1 VLVSFLWG
9 AIAFSADKPIKSVP
23 LALLA
28 LLLLF
33 AGTAGVS
40 IAGTEL
46 PVRYFKKLRGDPDDD
61 GTTTPSQ
68 TELPAPQAGDNAVVS
83 LDAVEDPSIKD
94 DMKVNEVS
102 KSTPQ
107 RNYVIGIG
115 LCGLLGLFNG
125 STLVPLHYVPPEAS
139 GINFV
144 MSFAIGVLV
153 VTPIIAIP
161 YFAFYKKS
169 WPQLLPK
176 EMTIYP
182 LAAGFMWNIGNF
194 TSIFATL
201 ALGQAIGFTLTQLA
215 LVPASMWGILF
226 FKEIS
231 GTPKIATFCVS
242 TVVLLIGAFILGM
255 YG

>member
-1 VLVSFLWG
+1 M
-9 AIAFSADKPIKSVP
+9 P
-23 LALLA
+23 
-28 LLLLF
+28 
-33 AGTAGVS
+33 
-40 IAGTEL
+40 
-46 PVRYFKKLRGDPDDD
+46 
-61 GTTTPSQ
+61 
-68 TELPAPQAGDNAVVS
+68 
-83 LDAVEDPSIKD
+83 
-94 DMKVNEVS
+94 KV
-102 KSTPQ
+102 TPQ
-107 RNYVIGIG
+107 RNYVLGIG

-144 MSFAIGVLV
+144 MSFAIGVLL
-153 VTPIIAIP
+153 VTPVIALV

-215 LVPASMWGILF
+215 LVPAAVWGILF